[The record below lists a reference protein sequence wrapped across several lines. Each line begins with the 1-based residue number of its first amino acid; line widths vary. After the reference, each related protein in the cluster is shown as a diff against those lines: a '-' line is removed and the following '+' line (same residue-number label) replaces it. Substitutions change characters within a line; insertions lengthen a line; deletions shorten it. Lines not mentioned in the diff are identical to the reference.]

1 MKGARGIVDSG
12 VADRASNP
20 KHLASFGRD
29 DRRHR

>member
-1 MKGARGIVDSG
+1 MKGARIVDSG

-20 KHLASFGRD
+20 EHLASFGRD